1 MSRETKLRNLI
12 LDRYTSLRQF
22 AIEAD
27 IPYSTLMT
35 LLSRDVG
42 GASFDVIIKICK
54 KLGVDPMEFYTISN
68 LLFTTIYPK
77 SVDAKLPC
85 DFAYSPC

>member
-1 MSRETKLRNLI
+1 MNREQKLRNLI
-12 LDRYTSLRQF
+12 LDRYPSLRQF

-42 GASFDVIIKICK
+42 GASFDVIIRICK
-54 KLGVDPMEFYTISN
+54 QLDVDPMK
-68 LLFTTIYPK
+68 IY
-77 SVDAKLPC
+77 DE
-85 DFAYSPC
+85 

>member
-42 GASFDVIIKICK
+42 GASFDVIIRICK
-54 KLGVDPMEFYTISN
+54 QLDVDPMEFYN
-68 LLFTTIYPK
+68 E
-77 SVDAKLPC
+77 
-85 DFAYSPC
+85 

>member
-1 MSRETKLRNLI
+1 MSREQKLRNLI

-42 GASFDVIIKICK
+42 GASFDVIIRICK
-54 KLGVDPMEFYTISN
+54 QLNIDPMEF
-68 LLFTTIYPK
+68 
-77 SVDAKLPC
+77 C
-85 DFAYSPC
+85 DE

>member
-1 MSRETKLRNLI
+1 MNREQKLRNLI
-12 LDRYTSLRQF
+12 LDRYPSLRQF

-35 LLSRDVG
+35 LLSRDIG

-54 KLGVDPMEFYTISN
+54 QLDIDPMD
-68 LLFTTIYPK
+68 IYMVP
-77 SVDAKLPC
+77 
-85 DFAYSPC
+85 